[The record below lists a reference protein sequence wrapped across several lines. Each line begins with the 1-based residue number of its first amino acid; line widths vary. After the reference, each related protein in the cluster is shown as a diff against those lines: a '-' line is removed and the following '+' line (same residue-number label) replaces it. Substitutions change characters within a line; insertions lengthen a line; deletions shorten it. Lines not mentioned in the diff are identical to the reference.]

1 MTDKTSNSCFLVL
14 FPPPV
19 FLSLPPVSLLE
30 EALRQWKQLGRWWRI
45 LEPFPRWSR
54 QSQPINRLRPPQ
66 LSRDT
71 WKVLPLDTAPHF
83 NIEFIIDNLAN
94 INVDISRYQ
103 NQQPQ
108 PTFFLLSDCHLLLA
122 RHWHHFHVLEFS
134 FIFDFFLEGFLNLFA
149 VNYCVIK

>member
-45 LEPFPRWSR
+45 WEPFPRWSR

-83 NIEFIIDNLAN
+83 NIDFIIDNLAN

-134 FIFDFFLEGFLNLFA
+134 FIFDSFLGRLFEF
-149 VNYCVIK
+149 VRCELLRN

>member
-83 NIEFIIDNLAN
+83 NIDFIIDNLAN

-108 PTFFLLSDCHLLLA
+108 PTFSFFVRLSLIACTTLTSFPCSGIFLYI
-122 RHWHHFHVLEFS
+122 WFFS
-134 FIFDFFLEGFLNLFA
+134 WKAFWICSLWTIA
-149 VNYCVIK
+149 